1 MMIDKENSM
10 GFEKRVLSVVAE
22 VTDVPA
28 AFYNGTL
35 FLSTQDSKVATEVF
49 DALYERI
56 TAAISFGKCG
66 RFETS
71 YDFL

>member
-1 MMIDKENSM
+1 MMNEKEKSM

-35 FLSTQDSKVATEVF
+35 FLSTQDSKVATDVF
-49 DALYERI
+49 NALYDRI

>member
-1 MMIDKENSM
+1 MMNEKDKSM

-35 FLSTQDSKVATEVF
+35 FLCTQDSKVATDVF
-49 DALYERI
+49 FTLCDRI
-56 TAAISFGKCG
+56 TAAIAYGKSG
-66 RFETS
+66 MFETS